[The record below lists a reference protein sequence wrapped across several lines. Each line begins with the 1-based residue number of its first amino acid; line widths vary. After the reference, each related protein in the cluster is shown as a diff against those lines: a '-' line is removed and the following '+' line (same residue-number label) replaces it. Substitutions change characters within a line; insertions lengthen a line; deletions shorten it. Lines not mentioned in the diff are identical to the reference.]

1 MSLGRRPLKGYRPTG
16 AYDENGRWV
25 ESTTNSFTF
34 EASVQPLGARE
45 IKSLPEGRRAAASF
59 RLYTDYP
66 LRTVDDKNARN
77 PDRVTI
83 RDRAGFDRD
92 YEVISVE
99 DWGNKIVPHYKAVVS
114 LMEQAPDGTE

>member
-1 MSLGRRPLKGYRPTG
+1 MSLGRRTLAGSRPGG
-16 AYDENGRWV
+16 AHDANGRWQ
-25 ESTTNSFTF
+25 ETTAATFTF
-34 EASVQPLGARE
+34 EASVQPLSARE
-45 IKSLPEGRRAAASF
+45 MKSLPEGRKASASF

-83 RDRAGFDRD
+83 ADRAGFSRL

-99 DWGNKIVPHYKAVVS
+99 DWGNGIVPHYKAVVS
-114 LMEQAPDGTE
+114 LMEQAPEGTA